1 MSQHLEIY
9 RGDTATYQLQ
19 VMKKQRKEPISG
31 AKIYF
36 TVKRLESDADNLAVI
51 SKDSVSNTTDVF
63 ITDALYG
70 VAKIIIT
77 PTDTDSLAP
86 GDYFW
91 DVQLQLANGDIKTVL
106 KGTMEIVADITR
118 RNT

>member
-19 VMKKQRKEPISG
+19 VMKKQRKEPITG

-36 TVKRLESDADNLAVI
+36 TVKKLEADPDNLAVI
-51 SKDSVSNTTDVF
+51 AKDSVSNATDIA
-63 ITDALYG
+63 ITNALYG

-77 PTDTDSLAP
+77 PTDTDSITP
-86 GDYFW
+86 GNYVW
-91 DVQLQLANGDIKTVL
+91 DVQLRLANGDVKTVL
-106 KGTMEIVADITR
+106 KGTMEIIADITR
-118 RNT
+118 RNI